1 MTAARQTPVDETGPR
16 RPTPAPTRD
25 YEGPPSD
32 HGPTPER
39 PVAIGSCLFGTRYRI
54 DRRIGEGGM
63 GVVYEATHLDLD
75 RRVAL
80 KLLRASYSGDARAT
94 ERFANEARAVCKL
107 DSPYAVD
114 VYDFERLPDG
124 RAFIAMELL
133 PADTLA
139 ESLTEGPLDVEKAIG
154 LLRQVCKGLGAA
166 HEVGI
171 VHRDVKPENIA
182 ILEGQNGRTEVKLLD
197 FGIHAI
203 LNPKD
208 GTASAR
214 AAGTPAYQSP
224 EACASQRVDVRSD
237 IYSLG
242 VTAYEMLAGRL
253 PFDVDEEDDDALLL
267 AHVNDDIVPLS
278 RTAAWV
284 PRPIAEVVERCLAKS
299 PEERYVDVAD
309 LEAALCEAQIAARL
323 RTAWDDLPLPDVDED
338 RLESLQRRMPTVT
351 RGRIRWPWALAALVV
366 LAIVAGVAV
375 YAIPSAE
382 TESEITKL
390 TNQARAAA
398 ARAYYVYPP
407 PENPGEQTAYRVVL
421 DLEELGWVGR
431 ERARELRTE
440 FADALARLGDRYWD
454 EPGGRPFSADF
465 YAEALIFD
473 HDHARASSRASVTA
487 GQIATLRDK
496 AATATFNE
504 GELAAAETLSVLA
517 EEDDRERDKMLAA
530 LLASKRVRSVTVDAH
545 LEQIA
550 TDEALDERK
559 AARERDLEEPDEPPP
574 PQVEAT
580 AVVIEDTEG
589 TDDGETGEESGSESG
604 EDVDVEPAV
613 VETDEDRERA
623 AVAKQLA
630 DARRDLSKSRYAL
643 AVRGFE
649 AVLAADPRSVAAMEG
664 LAQASFERG
673 DYDVAARFA
682 AKAAA
687 RRPRV
692 ARLHML
698 LGDAYYKTFRYRKA
712 LQAYHEAEAL
722 GDKTAKRAISKVEAR
737 LAERPD

>member
-1 MTAARQTPVDETGPR
+1 MTAVRTTPFDPEVPR
-16 RPTPAPTRD
+16 ERSAPTRD

-32 HGPTPER
+32 HGPDPQR
-39 PVAIGSCLFGTRYRI
+39 PVVIGSCLFGTPYRI
-54 DRRIGEGGM
+54 ERRIGEGGM

-80 KLLRASYSGDARAT
+80 KLLRPSYSGDMGAT
-94 ERFANEARAVCKL
+94 ERFAKEARAVCKL

-124 RAFIAMELL
+124 RAFLAMELL
-133 PADTLA
+133 EGTTLA
-139 ESLTEGPLDVEKAIG
+139 ELLAEGPVDVEQALG

-166 HEVGI
+166 HEAGI

-182 ILEGQNGRTEVKLLD
+182 ILEGEGGRSAVKILD
-197 FGIHAI
+197 FGIHAV
-203 LNPKD
+203 LSPEE
-208 GTASAR
+208 GTADAR

-224 EACASQRVDVRSD
+224 EACASLPVDVRSD

-253 PFDVDEEDDDALLL
+253 PFDVDDDDGLLL
-267 AHVNDDIVPLS
+267 AHLHDPIVPMS
-278 RTAAWV
+278 RVASWV
-284 PRPIAEVVERCLAKS
+284 PRSLAEVIERCLEKS
-299 PEERYVDVAD
+299 PADRYADTAD
-309 LEAALCEAQIAARL
+309 LEAALCEAQVAARV
-323 RTAWDDLPLPDVDED
+323 RTSWDDLPLPDVDEE
-338 RLESLQRRMPTVT
+338 RLGVLRRRIGVASSQRR
-351 RGRIRWPWALAALVV
+351 WWSWALVAFVV
-366 LAIVAGVAV
+366 VTIAVAAIVWAV
-375 YAIPSAE
+375 PSAA
-382 TESEITKL
+382 TQSEVTTL
-390 TNQARAAA
+390 TNRARAAA

-407 PENPGEQTAYRVVL
+407 PDNPGEQTAYRVVL
-421 DLEELGWVGR
+421 DLEDLGWVGR
-431 ERARELRTE
+431 DRAKDLRTE

-454 EPGGRPFSADF
+454 EPGGRPFAADF
-465 YAEALIFD
+465 YAEALIFEPS
-473 HDHARASSRASVTA
+473 HERASARATVTA
-487 GQIATLRDK
+487 GQIATIRDK

-517 EEDDRERDKMLAA
+517 EEDDRERDRRLAA

-550 TDEALDERK
+550 SDEAIDARDELRARAEGERK
-559 AARERDLEEPDEPPP
+559 RAAPVVPRASGRPAEEVAEERPDDDVAEEESSSGEEPESSPP
-574 PQVEAT
+574 E
-580 AVVIEDTEG
+580 
-589 TDDGETGEESGSESG
+589 
-604 EDVDVEPAV
+604 
-613 VETDEDRERA
+613 ETDTARDEAE
-623 AVAKQLA
+623 VAKQLA
-630 DARRDLSKSRYAL
+630 DARKDLAKSRYAV

-649 AVLAADPRSVAAMEG
+649 AVLAADPRNAAAMEG

-673 DYDVAARFA
+673 AYDVAARFA
-682 AKAAA
+682 AKAVA

-712 LQAYHEAEAL
+712 LQAYHEAERL
-722 GDKTAKRAISKVEAR
+722 GASSAKRAITKVEAR

>member
-1 MTAARQTPVDETGPR
+1 
-16 RPTPAPTRD
+16 
-25 YEGPPSD
+25 
-32 HGPTPER
+32 
-39 PVAIGSCLFGTRYRI
+39 
-54 DRRIGEGGM
+54 M
-63 GVVYEATHLDLD
+63 GVVYEATHVDLD

-80 KLLRASYSGDARAT
+80 KLLRASYSGDAGAT
-94 ERFANEARAVCKL
+94 QRFADEARAVCKL

-133 PADTLA
+133 PAATLA

-166 HEVGI
+166 HEAGI
-171 VHRDVKPENIA
+171 VHRDIKPENIA
-182 ILEGQNGRTEVKLLD
+182 ILEGAKGRAEVKILD

-203 LNPKD
+203 LNPED
-208 GTASAR
+208 GTANAR

-224 EACASQRVDVRSD
+224 EACASLPVDVRSD

-253 PFDVDEEDDDALLL
+253 PFEADEDDDDALLL
-267 AHVNDDIVPLS
+267 AHVHEPIVPLS

-284 PRPIAEVVERCLAKS
+284 PRPIAEVVERCLEKS
-299 PEERYVDVAD
+299 PEDRYADVAD

-323 RTAWDDLPLPDVDED
+323 RTPWDDLPLPEVDEA
-338 RLESLQRRMPTVT
+338 RLEALRRRMPAVAP
-351 RGRIRWPWALAALVV
+351 RRIRWPWALIALVV
-366 LAIVAGVAV
+366 LAIGAGVAV
-375 YAIPSAE
+375 LAIPSAE
-382 TESEITKL
+382 TENEITTL

-407 PENPGEQTAYRVVL
+407 PENPAEQTAYRVVL
-421 DLEELGWVGR
+421 DLEDLGWVGR
-431 ERARELRTE
+431 DRAGELRTE

-473 HDHARASSRASVTA
+473 PDHGRASSRASVTA

-496 AATATFNE
+496 AASATFNE
-504 GELAAAETLSVLA
+504 GELAAAETLTVLA
-517 EEDDRERDKMLAA
+517 EEDDRERDKRLAA

-550 TDEALDERK
+550 TDEALDQRA
-559 AARERDLEEPDEPPP
+559 AARKRGRDAEERNKPPP
-574 PQVEAT
+574 PKVEAT
-580 AVVIEDTEG
+580 AV
-589 TDDGETGEESGSESG
+589 
-604 EDVDVEPAV
+604 A
-613 VETDEDRERA
+613 TDEEQTEEGAPDEQSDEPGGEPEPTEAERDDA
-623 AVAKQLA
+623 AVAQQLA
-630 DARRDLSKSRYAL
+630 DARRDLSKSRYAV

-649 AVLAADPRSVAAMEG
+649 AVLAADPRNVAAMEG

-682 AKAAA
+682 AKAVA
-687 RRPRV
+687 RRPRA

-712 LQAYHEAEAL
+712 LHAYREAEGL
-722 GDKTAKRAISKVEAR
+722 GDETAKRAISKVEAR

>member
-1 MTAARQTPVDETGPR
+1 
-16 RPTPAPTRD
+16 
-25 YEGPPSD
+25 
-32 HGPTPER
+32 
-39 PVAIGSCLFGTRYRI
+39 
-54 DRRIGEGGM
+54 M
-63 GVVYEATHLDLD
+63 GVVYEATHVDLD

-80 KLLRASYSGDARAT
+80 KLLRASYSGDAGAT
-94 ERFANEARAVCKL
+94 QRFADEARAVCKL

-133 PADTLA
+133 PAATLA

-166 HEVGI
+166 HEAGI
-171 VHRDVKPENIA
+171 VHRDIKPENIA
-182 ILEGQNGRTEVKLLD
+182 ILEGAKGRAEVKILD

-203 LNPKD
+203 LNPED
-208 GTASAR
+208 GTANAR

-224 EACASQRVDVRSD
+224 EACASLPVDVRSD

-253 PFDVDEEDDDALLL
+253 PFEADEDDDDALLL
-267 AHVNDDIVPLS
+267 AHVHEPIVPLS

-284 PRPIAEVVERCLAKS
+284 PRPIAEVVERCLEKS
-299 PEERYVDVAD
+299 PEDRYADVAD
-309 LEAALCEAQIAARL
+309 PEAALCEAQIAARL
-323 RTAWDDLPLPDVDED
+323 RTPWDDLPLPEVDEA
-338 RLESLQRRMPTVT
+338 RLEALRRRMPAVAP
-351 RGRIRWPWALAALVV
+351 RRIRWPWALIALVV
-366 LAIVAGVAV
+366 LAIGAGVAV
-375 YAIPSAE
+375 LAIPSAE
-382 TESEITKL
+382 TENEITTL

-407 PENPGEQTAYRVVL
+407 PENPAEQTAYRVVL
-421 DLEELGWVGR
+421 DLEDLGWVGR
-431 ERARELRTE
+431 DRAGELRTE

-473 HDHARASSRASVTA
+473 PDHGRASSRASVTA

-496 AATATFNE
+496 AASATFNE
-504 GELAAAETLSVLA
+504 GELAAAETLTVLA
-517 EEDDRERDKMLAA
+517 EEDDRERDKRLAA

-550 TDEALDERK
+550 TDEALDQRA
-559 AARERDLEEPDEPPP
+559 AARKRGRDAEERNKPPP
-574 PQVEAT
+574 PKVEAT
-580 AVVIEDTEG
+580 AV
-589 TDDGETGEESGSESG
+589 
-604 EDVDVEPAV
+604 A
-613 VETDEDRERA
+613 TDEEQTEEGAPDEQSDEPGGEPEPTEAERDDA
-623 AVAKQLA
+623 AVAQQLA
-630 DARRDLSKSRYAL
+630 DARRDLSKSRYAV

-649 AVLAADPRSVAAMEG
+649 AVLAADPRNVAAMEG

-682 AKAAA
+682 AKAVA
-687 RRPRV
+687 RRPRA

-712 LQAYHEAEAL
+712 LHAYREAEGL
-722 GDKTAKRAISKVEAR
+722 GDETAKRAISKVEAR

>member
-1 MTAARQTPVDETGPR
+1 
-16 RPTPAPTRD
+16 
-25 YEGPPSD
+25 
-32 HGPTPER
+32 
-39 PVAIGSCLFGTRYRI
+39 
-54 DRRIGEGGM
+54 M

-94 ERFANEARAVCKL
+94 QRFADEARAVCKL

-133 PADTLA
+133 PGATLA
-139 ESLTEGPLDVEKAIG
+139 ESLTEGPLDVEHAIG

-182 ILEGQNGRTEVKLLD
+182 ILEATGGRTEVKILD

-203 LNPKD
+203 LNPVD
-208 GTASAR
+208 GTADAR

-224 EACASQRVDVRSD
+224 EAAVSRPVDVRSD

-242 VTAYEMLAGRL
+242 VTAYEMLSGRL

-267 AHVNDDIVPLS
+267 AHVNDAIIPLS
-278 RTAAWV
+278 RSATWV

-299 PEERYVDVAD
+299 PEDRYSDVAD
-309 LEAALCEAQIAARL
+309 LEAALCEAQIAARV
-323 RTAWDDLPLPDVDED
+323 RTAWDDLPLPDVAEE
-338 RLESLQRRMPTVT
+338 RLEFLRRRMPSAALRRV
-351 RGRIRWPWALAALVV
+351 RWPWALMALVLLTV
-366 LAIVAGVAV
+366 AAGVAV
-375 YAIPSAE
+375 WAIPSAE
-382 TESEITKL
+382 TESEITTL
-390 TNQARAAA
+390 TNRARAAA

-431 ERARELRTE
+431 DRARELRTE

-473 HDHARASSRASVTA
+473 PDHGRASSRASVTA

-496 AATATFNE
+496 AASATFNE

-550 TDEALDERK
+550 TDEALDERAELRK
-559 AARERDLEEPDEPPP
+559 RALEAEEPKDPPP
-574 PQVEAT
+574 PVEAT
-580 AVVIEDTEG
+580 EVGLVEEETAG
-589 TDDGETGEESGSESG
+589 TDDGATEDESGGESGGESG
-604 EDVDVEPAV
+604 EAAEVEPATN
-613 VETDEDRERA
+613 ETENERDEA

-649 AVLAADPRSVAAMEG
+649 AVLATDPRNVAAMEG

-682 AKAAA
+682 AKAVA
-687 RRPRV
+687 RRPRA

-712 LQAYHEAEAL
+712 LQAYREAEGL
-722 GDKTAKRAISKVEAR
+722 GDTTAKRAISKVEAR

>member
-1 MTAARQTPVDETGPR
+1 MTAARRTPVDDPSPR

-25 YEGPPSD
+25 YEGPPSG

-80 KLLRASYSGDARAT
+80 KLLRASYSGDAGAT
-94 ERFANEARAVCKL
+94 ERFADEARAVCKL

-133 PADTLA
+133 PAATLA

-166 HEVGI
+166 HEAGI

-182 ILEGQNGRTEVKLLD
+182 ILEGAKGRTEVKILD

-203 LNPKD
+203 LNPD

-224 EACASQRVDVRSD
+224 EACASLPVDVRSD

-253 PFDVDEEDDDALLL
+253 PFDADEDDDDALLL
-267 AHVNDDIVPLS
+267 AHVHDEVVPLS

-284 PRPIAEVVERCLAKS
+284 PRPIAEVVERCLEKS
-299 PEERYVDVAD
+299 PEDRYADVAD

-323 RTAWDDLPLPDVDED
+323 RTAWDDLPLPEVEEE
-338 RLESLQRRMPTVT
+338 RLEAIGRRMPTVAPRRT
-351 RGRIRWPWALAALVV
+351 RWPWALIAVVV
-366 LAIVAGVAV
+366 LAIAASAAV
-375 YAIPSAE
+375 WAIPSAE
-382 TESEITKL
+382 TESEITTL

-421 DLEELGWVGR
+421 DLEELGWAGR
-431 ERARELRTE
+431 DRAGELRTE

-473 HDHARASSRASVTA
+473 PDHDRASSRASVTA
-487 GQIATLRDK
+487 GQIATLMDK

-517 EEDDRERDKMLAA
+517 EEDDRERDKKLAA

-550 TDEALDERK
+550 TDEALDQRAVARKRDRDVEERK
-559 AARERDLEEPDEPPP
+559 QSQPAE
-574 PQVEAT
+574 VEAT
-580 AVVIEDTEG
+580 EVV
-589 TDDGETGEESGSESG
+589 TDESG
-604 EDVDVEPAV
+604 EPEVEPAV
-613 VETDEDRERA
+613 AETELETEDEREQA
-623 AVAKQLA
+623 AVAEQLA
-630 DARRDLSKSRYAL
+630 DARRDLSKSRYAS

-649 AVLAADPRSVAAMEG
+649 AVLAADPRNVAAMEG

-682 AKAAA
+682 AKAVA
-687 RRPRV
+687 RRPRA

-712 LQAYHEAEAL
+712 LHAYREASGL
-722 GDKTAKRAISKVEAR
+722 GDETAKRAITKVEAR